1 MAVVMEMTIANV
13 PTTELDK
20 DSQPTSLQGF
30 LTNNEWD
37 QLLSK
42 TDHLVSELEKIKE
55 EKTRKKVFELLDSV
69 DQIHRESLTRL
80 VRLFKDGVLEQV
92 ITDPPIRTLMDLYD
106 LLPSSVSCSSSDATS
121 VSVKS
126 GKIARWIPS
135 KHKIDKLKESIV
147 YSDQVEDAF
156 IFLCLVGKN
165 YFAFST
171 DCLLNKKPM
180 FGASIKGFS
189 LVCPHHKGC
198 LYDIRNGARLG
209 SDAHLGC
216 YPVKTEKKKILIGLD
231 MPFVP
236 NLPSF

>member
-1 MAVVMEMTIANV
+1 MIIVIAH
-13 PTTELDK
+13 TAKLDN
-20 DSQPTSLQGF
+20 DSPKSSLQGF

-37 QLLSK
+37 ELLSK
-42 TDHLVSELEKIKE
+42 TDDMISELEKIKDK
-55 EKTRKKVFELLDSV
+55 KTRKQVFESLNYV

-106 LLPSSVSCSSSDATS
+106 LLPSSLSCSNTDTSSVAL
-121 VSVKS
+121 KS
-126 GKIARWIPS
+126 RKIARWIPS
-135 KHKIDKLKESIV
+135 RYKIPKLKESII

-156 IFLCLVGKN
+156 IFLCIVSKKI
-165 YFAFST
+165 FAFST
-171 DCLLNKKPM
+171 ECVLNKVPM
-180 FGASIKGFS
+180 FGASINGFS
-189 LVCPHHKGC
+189 LVCPHHNGC

-216 YPVKTEKKKILIGLD
+216 YPVKTEKNKILIGLD